1 MLSVK
6 AFHVF
11 ASSWTSAFVW
21 SQQCLIIFD
30 EERGK
35 ANAARKEERE
45 QLAGK
50 WSSFS
55 ASRGVFIG
63 FIDNFPPRLTNQ
75 IVYYVERQVVV
86 DITTWKPARRHSCQR
101 RMMANSY
108 ERTMQ
113 RETRLWH
120 FCRIKFLF
128 FHVETLEIF
137 VKERW
142 SNNSCKYRTWKI
154 EYTNVAIVM
163 RIHRI
168 ACQINFPL
176 KIIRSRTTCVNKR
189 IKFDRFY

>member
-1 MLSVK
+1 M
-6 AFHVF
+6 
-11 ASSWTSAFVW
+11 
-21 SQQCLIIFD
+21 FD
-30 EERGK
+30 CIRRGTRKGKCSEEERK
-35 ANAARKEERE
+35 RTTRWKMVLVLCESRCFYWLYR
-45 QLAGK
+45 Q
-50 WSSFS
+50 FS
-55 ASRGVFIG
+55 ASTYQPNCLLCRTPGSCG
-63 FIDNFPPRLTNQ
+63 H
-75 IVYYVERQVVV
+75 YK
-86 DITTWKPARRHSCQR
+86 WKPARRHSCQR

-142 SNNSCKYRTWKI
+142 SNNNCKYRTWKI
-154 EYTNVAIVM
+154 EFTNVAVVM

-168 ACQINFPL
+168 GCQINFPL
-176 KIIRSRTTCVNKR
+176 KIIRSRTTCVNNR